1 MCGIAGLMN
10 CGDYETLVRMT
21 KIQAHRGPDDVG
33 YWEDYL
39 QNGGWVGLGNCRLA
53 IHDLSTAGHMPM
65 SNEDGRIWITYN
77 GEIYNFL
84 DIRRELLAK
93 GHTFRSKTDTEVII
107 HLYEEE
113 GLGMLS
119 RLNGIF
125 AFALWDAKE
134 QRLFLARD
142 GVGVKPLYYA
152 ETSSGFLFASELKA
166 LLLCP
171 EVSRELDLLT
181 IHHHLAYLWAPAPRT
196 MLKGVRKLPPGRAML
211 VKEGRVRQEWAHYD
225 LPYDNQRLPGD
236 EEEIIE
242 ELRARL
248 EEAVYRQMVS
258 DVPIGAMLSGGLD
271 SSTVVAMMKRARP
284 DYRPRCYSIG
294 FENDMKDMEGSA
306 PDLPYARRVADHLNV
321 DLCPIVVG
329 ADMIDHLERLLYHL
343 DEPQADPAPINALLI
358 AEQAR
363 RDGIKVLLSGTGGDD
378 LLSGYRRHWA
388 LLMERFWGWLPL
400 VLRQGLAGWATHG
413 GGTRVWIRRL
423 RRALAYADLPPEDR
437 MLSYFYWTGE
447 QVRRSLYSPDLS
459 LALNGIDTAEPLR
472 STLRNIP
479 QEGDRLNR
487 ILYLEGKHFLADHN
501 LNYLDKAAMTA
512 GVEVRVPL
520 LDLELLQFIVRIPPG
535 LKRRGSQGKYILRKA
550 MEPYLPRGVI
560 YRAKTGFGAPL
571 RRWLRHELREMVEEM
586 LSEKALKE
594 RGLFRPQAV
603 HALMVQDRQGKVD
616 AAYTIFAL
624 LCIEIWCRIFVDR
637 PVEAISRAN

>member
-1 MCGIAGLMN
+1 
-10 CGDYETLVRMT
+10 
-21 KIQAHRGPDDVG
+21 
-33 YWEDYL
+33 
-39 QNGGWVGLGNCRLA
+39 LA

-84 DIRRELLAK
+84 DVRRELLAK

-413 GGTRVWIRRL
+413 GGTGVWIRRL

-520 LDLELLQFIVRIPPG
+520 LDLELLPFIVRIPPG
-535 LKRRGSQGKYILRKA
+535 FKRRGSQGKYILRKA
-550 MEPYLPRGVI
+550 MEPYLPRDVI
-560 YRAKTGFGAPL
+560 YRQKTGFGAPL